1 MVNHGRDDF
10 GPDGSPADPTADPG
24 VVEAAGR
31 FAYPGAC
38 LICTARN
45 GHRPDPLCLDCRLE
59 LLDDLG
65 PSCPRCALPVGP
77 FAAGPGGCGECSGR
91 RLGFDRAIALGP
103 YQGPIRH
110 LCLGLKRVQGAWLA
124 DRLVDLLLEARG
136 ESIRSVEAA
145 AVVPIPLHWR
155 RRLHRRYDQAE
166 ALALALARRLE
177 LPVARPLRR
186 VRPTEALWRFG
197 RVKRQTLM
205 RGAFRV
211 DPRRLSGLDGKP
223 VLLVDDILTTGATS
237 GAAGRALKLAGVGPV
252 TAVVIG
258 RAEGRG

>member
-1 MVNHGRDDF
+1 MADHGRDAFGSTDF
-10 GPDGSPADPTADPG
+10 PGGPTADPG
-24 VVEAAGR
+24 VVETAGR
-31 FAYPGAC
+31 FAYPGVC

-45 GHRPDPLCLDCRLE
+45 GHRPDPLCLDCRFE

-65 PSCPRCALPVGP
+65 PSCPKCALPVGP
-77 FAAGPGGCGECSGR
+77 FAAGPSGCGECSGR
-91 RLGFDRAIALGP
+91 RLGFDQAIALGP

-110 LCLGLKRVQGAWLA
+110 LCLRLKRVQGAWLA

-136 ESIRSVEAA
+136 DSIRSVEAA

-166 ALALALARRLE
+166 ALALALAHRLT
-177 LPVARPLRR
+177 LPIARPLSR
-186 VRPTEALWRFG
+186 VRSTEALWRLG
-197 RVKRQTLM
+197 RVKRQMLM

-211 DPRRLSGLDGKP
+211 DPRRLLGLDGRP

-237 GAAGRALKLAGVGPV
+237 GAASRALKLAGVGSV